1 MEILPQIAAQPT
13 AHSWMKPILEA
24 SKDWTEL
31 QEDHVEFLLNYW
43 VMNKVKELYPEWE
56 DTYNIARIA
65 RNALLLTLEREAISL
80 FLEKN
85 NQWAD
90 DLFEAESAEEAA
102 AVTAMDAMASLEE
115 QEAATKVLEMIENGE
130 LKPSEEEIAEMV
142 EAKV

>member
-1 MEILPQIAAQPT
+1 M
-13 AHSWMKPILEA
+13 
-24 SKDWTEL
+24 
-31 QEDHVEFLLNYW
+31 
-43 VMNKVKELYPEWE
+43 
-56 DTYNIARIA
+56 
-65 RNALLLTLEREAISL
+65 LLTLEREAISL